1 MGATYRK
8 LEDLFNE
15 LEVTDTEREWV
26 EQMVS
31 MCMVSRKH
39 ERLSDRAVD
48 SESE

>member
-1 MGATYRK
+1 MGTTYRK
-8 LEDLFNE
+8 LEDLFTE

-39 ERLSDRAVD
+39 VRMSDRVVD